1 MSISNKIDCIKR
13 CTTHSRMAPGRKVEE
28 IISVIIFNNN
38 NSQKNLLVTFMFFI
52 ITHNNI
58 YQRTSEAGCVD

>member
-38 NSQKNLLVTFMFFI
+38 SQKNLLVTFMFFI

-58 YQRTSEAGCVD
+58 YQRTSEAGCID

>member
-1 MSISNKIDCIKR
+1 MYNTFPNDTC
-13 CTTHSRMAPGRKVEE
+13 RKVEE
-28 IISVIIFNNN
+28 IISIIIFNNN
-38 NSQKNLLVTFMFFI
+38 SQNLLVTFMFFI